1 MQRLKMQSTLLEWLK
16 SNDLERFRP
25 IFEDNE
31 VDLETLRMLTDDDL
45 KEIELPFGPRK
56 RILNLLREEKARKT
70 AGSST
75 LFATSSDGERR
86 QLTVLFCDMVGFT
99 ALSQSLEPETLQ
111 LVIRAY
117 EEACANCIVRYEGFV
132 FTCLGDGI
140 VAFFGFPL
148 AHEGEA
154 ARAIRAGLD
163 ILETIS
169 SLQLPI
175 SLRLQVRIG
184 IATGIVVVSRGERN
198 AVGDTMNLASRLQT
212 IAEPD
217 SLIISEPTRRLAG
230 GEFVYQDLGVK
241 ELKGVSGLPRVYR
254 VVGVSEAESR
264 FEAATQRG
272 LTMMVGRH
280 EEIGALLDAWHG
292 TRETASGRVVVL
304 QGEAGIGKSRIVNAL
319 RENNEIRSVRT
330 LLFQCSPFFVNSAF
344 YPVRASIERAAGLA
358 RDDIPASRLD
368 KLERFF
374 VERLGTPRE
383 DMRPVAAMLGV
394 PYEERYGAIT
404 LSPKAAKEDTM
415 RALIALVRAECRA
428 GPILL
433 LVEDAHWADPT
444 TIDFLRR
451 MVDQLAEIEALLV
464 ITARPEFRPP
474 WRGRPRASAIDLAK
488 LTSEESRVIVSRL
501 SGGKP
506 LPPGLEAQIVARAD
520 GVPLFLEELTKGILE
535 SGDLVLDGDRYA
547 YSGGSA
553 EVSLPET
560 LRDSLMARL
569 DRAPAT
575 KEIAQVAAVIGR
587 EFSYEL
593 IAGLELMKVEA
604 LETGL
609 RLLTASGLASC
620 YGEIPNAVFAFS
632 HALVQDAA
640 YDSLLKSRRRQ
651 LHADIAR
658 LLEDRWPETRDNSPE
673 LLAYHYTAAGQHE
686 AAAPLWLTAG
696 TVAVQRFALP
706 EAISHLRTGLSAVM
720 KAPPTK
726 SRDLLELSY
735 RTTLGPAL
743 MAHRGWAH
751 REVSNTL
758 EPAWGLA
765 QALGR
770 RDSFLPILNTL
781 STHYFCV
788 DQLGE
793 SLGWAEKLVKAGGEL
808 GDDGLVITGKR
819 GISAA
824 YYWLGDFTA
833 AQRAGDEVR
842 RLYDYAK
849 HHSLVQATNWDPFT
863 GEGIY
868 RAQYLWIM
876 GYPDQ
881 ALAASRAMEANARRD
896 GHPFDL
902 AFALT
907 LGAQI
912 FDFLSD
918 SDALMRR
925 TEEAE
930 RLGRE
935 HGIPL
940 LGEIMVEISRGIAW
954 LRAGRWADGAAQLER
969 GVSHL
974 HGTGHRIWIS
984 YLRALQA
991 EGLALGGDPERALT
1005 IVNDSVS
1012 HMEAGEERSHFAE
1025 VLRLKGWLMSLL
1037 GDLDGAETVLRKS
1050 LDFARA
1056 QQAKSW
1062 ELRSATTLARL
1073 WESRHRG
1080 KEALNLLKPVYDW
1093 FAEGHETKDLITAS
1107 QLLEQFAN
1115 SRPSAAAAVT
1125 VAHE

>member
-1 MQRLKMQSTLLEWLK
+1 MHSTLLEWLK
-16 SNDLERFRP
+16 NNDLERFRP

-45 KEIELPFGPRK
+45 KEIGLPFGPRK
-56 RILNLLREEKARKT
+56 RILNLLREEKAQET
-70 AGSST
+70 PGSSA
-75 LFATSSDGERR
+75 LFTGSPVGERR

-99 ALSQSLEPETLQ
+99 ALSQSLDPETLQ

-117 EEACANCIVRYEGFV
+117 EEACANCIVRYEGYV
-132 FTCLGDGI
+132 FTCLGDGV

-163 ILETIS
+163 ILEAIT
-169 SLQLPI
+169 SLQLPV
-175 SLRLQVRIG
+175 SLRLQVRVG

-212 IAEPD
+212 IAEPG
-217 SLIISEPTRRLAG
+217 SLIISERTRRLAG
-230 GEFVYQDLGVK
+230 GEFVYQDLELK
-241 ELKGVSGLPRVYR
+241 EMKGVSGLPRVYR

-272 LTMMVGRH
+272 LTMMVGRQ
-280 EEIGALLDAWHG
+280 EEIGAILDAWHG
-292 TRETASGRVVVL
+292 ARETGAGRVVVL
-304 QGEAGIGKSRIVNAL
+304 QGEAGIGKSRIVNTL
-319 RENNEIRSVRT
+319 RESNEIGSVRT
-330 LLFQCSPFFVNSAF
+330 LFFQCSPFFVNSAF

-358 RDDIPASRLD
+358 RDDGAASRLD

-374 VERLGTPRE
+374 VERLGSPKE
-383 DMRPVAAMLGV
+383 DMRPIAAMLGV
-394 PYEERYGAIT
+394 PYEERYGAIS

-415 RALIALVRAECRA
+415 RALIDLVRAECRA
-428 GPILL
+428 GPILI

-444 TIDFLRR
+444 TVDFLRR
-451 MVDQLAEIEALLV
+451 VVEQLEEIPALL
-464 ITARPEFRPP
+464 ILTARPEFRPP
-474 WRGRPRASAIDLAK
+474 WRGRARTAAIDLAK
-488 LTSEESRVIVSRL
+488 LTPEESRVIVSRVA
-501 SGGKP
+501 GGRP
-506 LPPGLEAQIVARAD
+506 LPPGLEAQIVARTD

-535 SGDLVLDGDRYA
+535 SGDLVIDGDRYA

-553 EVSLPET
+553 EVALPET
-560 LRDSLMARL
+560 LRNSLMARL
-569 DRAPAT
+569 DRVPAT
-575 KEIAQVAAVIGR
+575 KEIAQVGAVIGR

-593 IAGLELMKVEA
+593 IAGLDLMKVEA

-620 YGEIPNAVFAFS
+620 FGEIPNAVFVFS

-640 YDSLLKSRRRQ
+640 YNSLLKSRRRQ
-651 LHADIAR
+651 LHAEIAR
-658 LLEDRWPETRDNSPE
+658 LLEDRWPETRETAPE
-673 LLAYHYTAAGQHE
+673 LLAYHYTSAGQDE
-686 AAAPLWLTAG
+686 AAAPLWLSAG
-696 TVAVQRFALP
+696 AVAVQRFALP
-706 EAISHLRTGLSAVM
+706 EAISHLRTGMSAVM

-726 SRDLLELSY
+726 SRDLLELSF

-751 REVSNTL
+751 RDVSNTL
-758 EPAWGLA
+758 EPAWELA

-770 RDSFLPILNTL
+770 NNSYLPILNTL
-781 STHYFCV
+781 STHYFCI

-793 SLGWAEKLVKAGGEL
+793 SLRWAEKQVKVGGEL
-808 GDDGLVITGKR
+808 GDEGLVITGLR

-824 YYWLGDFTA
+824 HYWLGDFTA
-833 AQRAGDEVR
+833 AHRAGDEVR
-842 RLYDYAK
+842 KLYDYAK
-849 HHSLVQATNWDPFT
+849 HHDLVRATNWDPFT

-868 RAQYLWIM
+868 RSQYLWIM

-881 ALAASRAMEANARRD
+881 ALAANRATEANARRD

-930 RLGRE
+930 QLGRE

-974 HGTGHRIWIS
+974 HSTGHRIWIS

-991 EGLALGGDPERALT
+991 EGLALAGDPRRAWAL
-1005 IVNDSVS
+1005 VSDSVT
-1012 HMEAGEERSHFAE
+1012 HMEAGEERSHYAE

-1037 GDLDGAETVLRKS
+1037 GDREGAETELRKS

-1062 ELRSATTLARL
+1062 ELRTATTLARV
-1073 WESRHRG
+1073 WASQNRRR
-1080 KEALNLLKPVYDW
+1080 EALALLEPVHEW
-1093 FAEGHETKDLITAS
+1093 FTEGHETKDLMTAV
-1107 QLLEQFAN
+1107 QLLDELGN
-1115 SRPSAAAAVT
+1115 SRHPAAAGR
-1125 VAHE
+1125 HGRG